1 MKTTNADIQK
11 VYDCW
16 QSHKGECVWKPQKV
30 HWHGHRKLDTA
41 IRQSIKTRMIEGY
54 TADELCGAI
63 DNYAAVLLNKDCKW
77 SYVWTLPF
85 FLTRHLPDD
94 KKILQIWRFLPG
106 QFRLDD
112 FLAHKARKKV
122 VEEKKT
128 RYENIIEATDTEKK
142 AIRDAYEKRTGKP
155 ALGRILKRV
164 DADVDKRSF
173 GDKQN
178 DALGRL
184 KES

>member
-1 MKTTNADIQK
+1 MKTTNADIQR

-16 QSHKGECVWKPQKV
+16 QSHKGKSVWKPGKV
-30 HWHGHRKLDTA
+30 LWHGHRKLDTA
-41 IRQSIKTRMIEGY
+41 IRQSIKTRMSEGY

-94 KKILQIWRFLPG
+94 KKILQIWRFLPS

-112 FLAHKARKKV
+112 FLTHKARKRVV
-122 VEEKKT
+122 VEKRREYDNSKELTVEQKIEMRKFLPPGIRKALETREQLAERFEK
-128 RYENIIEATDTEKK
+128 
-142 AIRDAYEKRTGKP
+142 
-155 ALGRILKRV
+155 
-164 DADVDKRSF
+164 
-173 GDKQN
+173 
-178 DALGRL
+178 
-184 KES
+184 